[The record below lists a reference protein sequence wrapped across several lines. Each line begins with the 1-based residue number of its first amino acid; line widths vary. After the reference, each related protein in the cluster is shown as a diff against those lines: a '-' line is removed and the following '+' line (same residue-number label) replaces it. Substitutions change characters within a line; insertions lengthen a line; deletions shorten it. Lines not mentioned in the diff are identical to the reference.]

1 MVYSLSYENEKY
13 TYQFLL
19 SVFFQG
25 ETKRSVKNL
34 IGEQLFNRI
43 EKGVDKSLGETMR
56 REHMEQRDKVVIDI
70 HPDER
75 GFKQVL
81 AGQCFRSEKLKQKMS
96 SQKLLYLTI
105 LTRQFLIQVIWK
117 FETK

>member
-1 MVYSLSYENEKY
+1 MKMKNTHTNFFLS
-13 TYQFLL
+13 F
-19 SVFFQG
+19 FFQG

-43 EKGVDKSLGETMR
+43 EKGVDKALGETMR

-81 AGQCFRSEKLKQKMS
+81 AGQCFRSEKLKQKIS

-105 LTRQFLIQVIWK
+105 LTRQFLIQVICK
-117 FETK
+117 F